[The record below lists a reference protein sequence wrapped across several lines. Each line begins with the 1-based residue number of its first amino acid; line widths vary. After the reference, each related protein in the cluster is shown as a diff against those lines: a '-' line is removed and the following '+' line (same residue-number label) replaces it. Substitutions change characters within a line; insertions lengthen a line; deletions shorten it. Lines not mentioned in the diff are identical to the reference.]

1 MNTTWHRSSSRCPRT
16 RTPTYA
22 RRCATR
28 LRPSNGC
35 TGARSSSRSR
45 SPSPMTR
52 RPWRAATSDGERP
65 AERRRRDNT
74 VEAMRAQAR
83 EAIRRREGEEERQ
96 AWLRRLRDEAYVEYR
111 LEE

>member
-1 MNTTWHRSSSRCPRT
+1 
-16 RTPTYA
+16 
-22 RRCATR
+22 
-28 LRPSNGC
+28 
-35 TGARSSSRSR
+35 
-45 SPSPMTR
+45 MTR

-83 EAIRRREGEEERQ
+83 EAIRRRKGEEERQ
-96 AWLRRLRDEAYVEYR
+96 AWLRRLRDGRLRDEAYVEYR